1 MDINQLSK
9 IVKKKILD
17 NKLIEKVEILDKSF
31 MHKNHSSNQAGKYH
45 LRLIIDSIEL
55 KKKNKVV
62 SNKLIY
68 KILEEEMKLYIHSI
82 QIVFN

>member
-31 MHKNHSSNQAGKYH
+31 MHKNHSSNQAGKFH

-55 KKKNKVV
+55 KKKI
-62 SNKLIY
+62 KLFQT
-68 KILEEEMKLYIHSI
+68 S
-82 QIVFN
+82 

>member
-31 MHKNHSSNQAGKYH
+31 MHKNHSSNQAGKFH
-45 LRLIIDSIEL
+45 LRLIIDSTEL
-55 KKKNKVV
+55 KKKI
-62 SNKLIY
+62 KLFQT
-68 KILEEEMKLYIHSI
+68 S
-82 QIVFN
+82 

>member
-55 KKKNKVV
+55 KKKNKVI